1 VRSIDRRKRNLIILC
16 CCREVLAQ
24 EGIGHVVNCAS
35 ECSNHF
41 EGEIAYT
48 RLALLDKPTQ
58 DLRPAFEV
66 ACKVITW
73 CLRNNVNVLLH
84 CTHGDS
90 RAASM
95 CVAFLM
101 REKGATL
108 LQAWKLVRRAR
119 ETTRPNHGFFAQLV
133 ALELE
138 LYGDNTMVESDY
150 AKATA

>member
-1 VRSIDRRKRNLIILC
+1 
-16 CCREVLAQ
+16 
-24 EGIGHVVNCAS
+24 
-35 ECSNHF
+35 
-41 EGEIAYT
+41 
-48 RLALLDKPTQ
+48 
-58 DLRPAFEV
+58 
-66 ACKVITW
+66 
-73 CLRNNVNVLLH
+73 
-84 CTHGDS
+84 
-90 RAASM
+90 M